1 MILNREPE
9 QDAST
14 AGTATSAS
22 QAGLAGIESIESAFG
37 SRAMNLRDMMRRDG
51 WMGSIVKLSDMRS
64 VTRLSFEFH
73 LKHVQF
79 KEEQGTNG

>member
-1 MILNREPE
+1 MFAVSVPSLTLAGTVEDIPSYKIFYYAIRIYFNREPE

-14 AGTATSAS
+14 AGTAASAS

-51 WMGSIVKLSDMRS
+51 WA
-64 VTRLSFEFH
+64 
-73 LKHVQF
+73 Q
-79 KEEQGTNG
+79 